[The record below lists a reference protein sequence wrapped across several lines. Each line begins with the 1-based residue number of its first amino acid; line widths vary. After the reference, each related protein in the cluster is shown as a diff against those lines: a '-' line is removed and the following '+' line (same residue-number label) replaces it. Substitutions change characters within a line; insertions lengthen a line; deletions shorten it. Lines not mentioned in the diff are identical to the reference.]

1 MYIYNYRLFDRYRC
15 PVVSLAILADE
26 QASWRPRS
34 YRTQLW
40 GCRVEL
46 EFPAVKL
53 LDYQNHPE
61 QLEESSNPFAIIVAA
76 HLATQQT
83 HQDSQGRYR
92 QKLRIV
98 KSLYQRGYSRQDIL
112 ELFRLIDWMMT
123 LPDTMEKEF
132 QQEIR
137 NFEEGNTMRY
147 VTNFERIVR
156 EDGISE
162 GMRQKGRETV
172 IEALEV
178 RFQEVPTDI
187 VESISSLEDLNQL
200 KTLLRQAITIGSI
213 SEFRQ
218 ILEELKEES

>member
-1 MYIYNYRLFDRYRC
+1 M
-15 PVVSLAILADE
+15 VSLAILADE

-147 VTNFERIVR
+147 VTNFERIARADERLLNSR
-156 EDGISE
+156 EN
-162 GMRQKGRETV
+162 V

-187 VESISSLEDLNQL
+187 VESISSLEDPNQL
-200 KTLLRQAITIGSI
+200 KTLFRQAITIGSI

-218 ILEELKEES
+218 IVEQLKATP